1 MAISKN
7 AIKVIGGDLNGYR
20 DTRGFSTNLNSYM
33 ISFYKAMYN
42 AYKDN
47 IGKETSSGNEITDK
61 MVQNI
66 KNRML
71 ELMGTK

>member
-7 AIKVIGGDLNGYR
+7 AIKVTGGDLNGYR

-33 ISFYKAMYN
+33 VSFYRAMYN
-42 AYKDN
+42 AYKNN

-61 MVQNI
+61 MVETI

-71 ELMGTK
+71 QLMGSR